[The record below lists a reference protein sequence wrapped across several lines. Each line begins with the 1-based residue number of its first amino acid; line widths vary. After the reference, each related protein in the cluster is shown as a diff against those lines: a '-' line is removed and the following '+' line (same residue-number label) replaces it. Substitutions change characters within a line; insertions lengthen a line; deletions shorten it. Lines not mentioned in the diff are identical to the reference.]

1 MIQVILFV
9 SLIFASCEGEALIS
23 SPSKSLANSINRRQ
37 LNNIKIN
44 NRNGRNNRDNIRMT
58 SSSEFTNPTTI
69 ISKEL
74 PPAQIL
80 PCYDALDKKIGNLAL
95 PAILNLAI
103 LPLVGAA
110 DTFWVGRMGNALC
123 LAGQGAANQIFNSAF
138 WICSFLPNIVTP
150 LVAKAAGSND
160 KTEVQDRISEAFFV
174 AMVFGLLGSLGLLL
188 FPTQALRLVL
198 SPDSG
203 AWEHAKPYLMIRAL
217 TFIPAMLS
225 TVGFSAFRGTMDV
238 VTPFKISLL
247 SNLINV
253 LVDPLMIFRLGMG
266 VAGAAGAT
274 CLAEAIAFILYLKEL
289 VKSKLLKFGRIP
301 VPSFESLKPLLVGGV
316 GVQMRAV
323 AMNIAFLAVTRT
335 TQSLDKTGT
344 AAAAH
349 AITVQLWQLGGIV
362 LLALSTVASILVPTE
377 MAKLVD
383 PKSGLNNP
391 HVKRRSRAIANR
403 MLIWGLIMGI
413 ILGGFQILCLP
424 LLQVF
429 SPLPDVQ
436 QAARLPSI
444 VGACLQIINGAVF
457 IGEGIQQ
464 GNQYF
469 GSLAAVTAVA
479 STAMVTFLKFYGTS
493 LTGVWGSFAIFN
505 LIRLAGVLHHHFIS
519 GPLSPSSIQKDQ
531 EKWDKR

>member
-1 MIQVILFV
+1 MENFPSRTQLQVNGRLKMV
-9 SLIFASCEGEALIS
+9 AE
-23 SPSKSLANSINRRQ
+23 SPSINIEAKEAPIPKLFPCNDKLDRQ
-37 LNNIKIN
+37 
-44 NRNGRNNRDNIRMT
+44 
-58 SSSEFTNPTTI
+58 
-69 ISKEL
+69 
-74 PPAQIL
+74 
-80 PCYDALDKKIGNLAL
+80 IGTLAL

-138 WICSFLPNIVTP
+138 WICSFLPSIVTP
-150 LVAKAAGSND
+150 LVAKAAASED
-160 KTEVQDRISEAFFV
+160 KSELQTRISEAMFV
-174 AMVFGLLGSLGLLL
+174 ATIMGLVGSLSLLL
-188 FPTQALRLVL
+188 FPTQALSLVL
-198 SPDSG
+198 SPNSG
-203 AWEHAKPYLMIRAL
+203 AWEHSRPYLMIRAL

-247 SNLINV
+247 SNIINIIG
-253 LVDPLMIFRLGMG
+253 DPILIFRFGLG
-266 VAGAAGAT
+266 VPGAAAAT
-274 CLAEAIAFILYLKEL
+274 CLSEAVAFILYMKYM
-289 VKSKLLKFGRIP
+289 VKAQLLKFGKLPI
-301 VPSFESLKPLLVGGV
+301 PSFQALKPLLVGGV

-335 TQSLDKTGT
+335 TQSLDSTGT

-377 MAKLVD
+377 MATVVD
-383 PKSGLNNP
+383 KKTGLNNP
-391 HVKRRSRAIANR
+391 HVKKRSRAIANR
-403 MLIWGLIMGI
+403 MLWWGLIMGI
-413 ILGGFQILCLP
+413 VLGGFQIACLP
-424 LLQVF
+424 LLTVF

-436 QAARLPSI
+436 SAAKLPSI
-444 VGACLQIINGAVF
+444 VGACLQVINGAVF

-479 STAMVTFLKFYGTS
+479 SAAMVTFLKFYGNS

-505 LIRLAGVLHHHFIS
+505 LIRLAGCMYHHFVA
-519 GPLSPSSIQKDQ
+519 GPLSPKNIQKDQ